1 MTLGGLV
8 VPSHELSNGFAN
20 FFVKKVNDI
29 VKSTKVDENVYNGIQ
44 KIKAQCDMFMTRD
57 SIRKYVT
64 EIKIKNTEGYDR
76 IPQRVL
82 VDGLEQLLDPL
93 TDLFKLIY
101 NVTSNECIAG
111 NG

>member
-57 SIRKYVT
+57 SIRKYA
-64 EIKIKNTEGYDR
+64 R
-76 IPQRVL
+76 
-82 VDGLEQLLDPL
+82 
-93 TDLFKLIY
+93 
-101 NVTSNECIAG
+101 S
-111 NG
+111 